1 MKAVTKIIVGKGRID
16 SSELELK
23 EKLVAL
29 DRVAKVVKGGKRFHF
44 RALVVVGDA
53 NGHVGFGLAKASGVP
68 DATQKATAMAKKVL
82 VEVPVTNGSSIPHE
96 VLAKYGASKVLL
108 KPALPGTG
116 LKCSNTV
123 RAVLE
128 LAGITNIL
136 SKSLGSSNRVNV
148 VKATMVALTNLRK
161 TEETA
166 AETKVLADIEDTNET
181 E

>member
-1 MKAVTKIIVGKGRID
+1 MKPVTKIREGDIRID

-44 RALVVVGDA
+44 RALVVVGDG
-53 NGHVGFGLAKASGVP
+53 NGRVGFGLAKASGVP
-68 DATQKATAMAKKVL
+68 DATRKATAMAKKVL
-82 VEVPVTNGSSIPHE
+82 VEVPVTNGNSIPHE

-108 KPALPGTG
+108 KPALPGSG
-116 LKCSNTV
+116 LKCSNTI

-161 TEETA
+161 TEQAVVEAEVVTA
-166 AETKVLADIEDTNET
+166 MKDTNET
-181 E
+181 K

>member
-1 MKAVTKIIVGKGRID
+1 MKPVTKMKEGKTRID

-44 RALVVVGDA
+44 RALVIVGDG

-68 DATQKATAMAKKVL
+68 DAARKANAVAKKTL
-82 VEVPVTNGSSIPHE
+82 VEVPVVNDNTIPHE
-96 VLAKYGASKVLL
+96 ILAKYGASRILL

-148 VKATMVALTNLRK
+148 VKATMIALTNLREAKAVAK
-161 TEETA
+161 TEVVKEA
-166 AETKVLADIEDTNET
+166 INET